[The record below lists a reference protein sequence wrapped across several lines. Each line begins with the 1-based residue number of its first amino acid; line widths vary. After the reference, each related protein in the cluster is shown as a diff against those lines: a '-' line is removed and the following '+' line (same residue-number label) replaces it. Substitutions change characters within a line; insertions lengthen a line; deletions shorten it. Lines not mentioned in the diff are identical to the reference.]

1 MFRFPVLPY
10 RWRIRSIL
18 IVLALVVGLS
28 PRSETGEYIGDNL
41 QIALPLLAWGCEAMN
56 GNGPEYL
63 LRYVAMWSVL
73 HGSKQALGEAEINQR
88 PNGGIH
94 GFPSGHTSTAVFG
107 ASSLVQSCI
116 VQQPVVQGIVIAAAA
131 FTGASRIASLWHTI
145 WQVLWGVVLGWV
157 ADRAFR
163 RNARVRARVRAF
175 FAHVGAG
182 IRHVLVGRER

>member
-1 MFRFPVLPY
+1 MFRFPVLSY

-18 IVLALVVGLS
+18 GILAAVVLLS
-28 PRSETGEYIGDNL
+28 PWNKDGEEIGDNL

-63 LRYVAMWSVL
+63 LRYVGMWTVL
-73 HGSKQALGEAEINQR
+73 HGSKQALGEASINQR

-94 GFPSGHTSTAVFG
+94 GFPSGHTTTAVFG

-116 VQQPVVQGIVIAAAA
+116 VNQPVVKGVVITAAA
-131 FTGASRIASLWHTI
+131 FVGTSRVSSTWHDI
-145 WQVLWGVVLGWV
+145 WQVLAGVGLGWV

-163 RNARVRARVRAF
+163 KNAKVRAKVRAF
-175 FAHVGAG
+175 FARIGAK
-182 IRHVLVGRER
+182 IRSALGAPDV